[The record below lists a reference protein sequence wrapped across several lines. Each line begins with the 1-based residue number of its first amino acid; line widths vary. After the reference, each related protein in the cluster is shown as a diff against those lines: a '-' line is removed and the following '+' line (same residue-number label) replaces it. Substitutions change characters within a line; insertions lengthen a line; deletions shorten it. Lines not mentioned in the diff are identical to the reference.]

1 MGDVI
6 EESVLVVG
14 AGRVGTAL
22 VRRLLNA
29 GIPQTGIVSRVPHQA
44 QHLPPDVP
52 VLAYGDI
59 IDADFDVIILAVPD
73 DAIAE
78 CAGRIA
84 AMLYPGRPRIAI
96 HTSGATPAS
105 HLTAF
110 REKGASILSLHP
122 IVSFPPV
129 EITSDPF
136 IGAHVSLQGDDD
148 AVTWGAAFTRA
159 IGAHPFP
166 ITVHQKQV
174 LHAAVTLSANYSVSL
189 MAMAADLI
197 TDSGVSL
204 DDTHSL
210 LAALHQSVLR
220 NFEAADPGEALT
232 GPLVRGDI
240 GTLTT
245 HLELLDELAPEV
257 AALYRAMGKATAR
270 FALQSGRINNVSAR
284 AIEDALS
291 E

>member
-1 MGDVI
+1 
-6 EESVLVVG
+6 
-14 AGRVGTAL
+14 
-22 VRRLLNA
+22 
-29 GIPQTGIVSRVPHQA
+29 
-44 QHLPPDVP
+44 
-52 VLAYGDI
+52 
-59 IDADFDVIILAVPD
+59 
-73 DAIAE
+73 
-78 CAGRIA
+78 
-84 AMLYPGRPRIAI
+84 
-96 HTSGATPAS
+96 
-105 HLTAF
+105 
-110 REKGASILSLHP
+110 
-122 IVSFPPV
+122 
-129 EITSDPF
+129 
-136 IGAHVSLQGDDD
+136 
-148 AVTWGAAFTRA
+148 
-159 IGAHPFP
+159 
-166 ITVHQKQV
+166 
-174 LHAAVTLSANYSVSL
+174 

-291 E
+291 EGVRGRPYACAEHRCNACVGPRLIYPRKDA